1 MVSQRSVKPWLRH
14 FWFESRAAHFNMPWY
29 ANWQSGR
36 AKDSVIVY
44 GFDSHSGYFK
54 ICPCGAM
61 ADALLSGSRCWR
73 FESSHGYYIGM
84 WCNLV
89 ARLIWDQEVVG
100 SSPVIPTYVHMRPC
114 RNWQTGSAQ
123 TRLAEGSS
131 PSGCIDYQK
140 KERLL

>member
-1 MVSQRSVKPWLRH
+1 
-14 FWFESRAAHFNMPWY
+14 MPWY

-100 SSPVIPTYVHMRPC
+100 SSPVIPTDMRPC

-123 TRLAEGSS
+123 TRLAEGSI

-140 KERLL
+140 KRRNYYETNTNTAS

>member
-1 MVSQRSVKPWLRH
+1 M
-14 FWFESRAAHFNMPWY
+14 
-29 ANWQSGR
+29 
-36 AKDSVIVY
+36 IVY

-100 SSPVIPTYVHMRPC
+100 SSPVIPTDMRPC

-131 PSGCIDYQK
+131 PSGCIDYKK
-140 KERLL
+140 KEKLL